1 MVTELLFKK
10 KGDRRECGDVFPDC
24 RFVSCDGE
32 VVIIDSKLRRSC
44 KGDAQYLLVEKVAAK
59 ILSRIGVSLI
69 QNRGGEWQWDIPSFR
84 LSLVDGR
91 CFPSLFGGGSK
102 CGIIL
107 VRITWK
113 KAVDRRFVW

>member
-1 MVTELLFKK
+1 MVTELSFRK
-10 KGDRRECGDVFPDC
+10 KGDRRECSDVFPNC
-24 RFVSCDGE
+24 RPVLCNGE

-44 KGDAQYLLVEKVAAK
+44 KGDAQYLLVEKVTEK

-69 QNRGGEWQWDIPSFR
+69 QNWGGEWQWDIPSFR
-84 LSLVDGR
+84 SSVVDGR

-107 VRITWK
+107 VRITLK
-113 KAVDRRFVW
+113 KGVDRRFVW